1 MDFDRLIDLASRR
14 VGGRAVACSDDFFAP
29 KENLLELGRGEFI
42 VGKYTER
49 GKWMDGWESRRRRD
63 GGHDWCIVKLGLA
76 GVVRGVDVDCNHFLG
91 NAPKSCRIE
100 GAYVDG
106 YRPVATLGQPE
117 VSWIEILPDSP
128 TTPGAQNL
136 FRVDDPGVYTHLRLH
151 IYPDGGV
158 ARFRAYGEV
167 RPDWPRLLEE
177 HKVLDLA
184 AVEHG
189 GVSLACSDEFFSNKQ
204 NLIMPGPS
212 THMGDGWESKRR
224 RGPGHDWVIVQLGR
238 VGRLRRALLD
248 TAHFKGNF
256 PDSAELE
263 ATAAPADTP
272 AEQLSG
278 WRTLVPRTKLEAD
291 TAHVFSIID
300 TAPVT
305 HVRLSIF
312 PDGGVARMRLYGEP
326 ILETLEHGRA

>member
-29 KENLLELGRGEFI
+29 KENLLEPGRGEFI
-42 VGKYTER
+42 VDKYTER

-63 GGHDWCIVKLGLA
+63 GGHDWCIIKLGLP
-76 GVVRGVDVDCNHFLG
+76 GVLRGVDVDCNHFLG

-106 YRPVATLGQPE
+106 YRPVAALDHPD
-117 VSWIEILPDSP
+117 VPWIEILPDSP

-136 FRVDDPGVYTHLRLH
+136 FPVADPGVYSHLRLH

-158 ARFRAYGEV
+158 ARFRAYGDV
-167 RPDWPRLLEE
+167 RPDWPQLLSE

-212 THMGDGWESKRR
+212 SHMGDGWESKRR
-224 RGPGHDWVIVQLGR
+224 RGPGHDWVIVRLGR
-238 VGRLRRALLD
+238 AGRLRRVVLD

-263 ATAAPADTP
+263 GTTAPAD
-272 AEQLSG
+272 AAVEQLSG
-278 WRTLVPRTKLEAD
+278 WRTLVPRTNLEAD
-291 TAHVFSIID
+291 AAHLFRITD
-300 TAPVT
+300 PAPVT

-312 PDGGVARMRLYGEP
+312 PDGGIARMRLFGEP
-326 ILETLEHGRA
+326 APEHEHA